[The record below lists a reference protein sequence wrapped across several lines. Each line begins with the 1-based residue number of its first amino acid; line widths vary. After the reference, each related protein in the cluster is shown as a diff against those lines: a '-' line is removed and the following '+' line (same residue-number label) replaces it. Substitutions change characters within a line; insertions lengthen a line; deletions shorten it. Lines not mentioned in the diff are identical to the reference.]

1 MKQRRYTPD
10 EKSEIMLTFIERR
23 KTEGISLRCYAGEIG
38 IPYYTM
44 RDMYRDPRYNAGEI
58 GIPYYTMRDMYRDPR
73 YNPEWDR
80 RYEYSTQDN
89 PSAGKRMKS
98 ADSSITFVRIC

>member
-1 MKQRRYTPD
+1 MKQRRYTTD

-44 RDMYRDPRYNAGEI
+44 RDM

>member
-1 MKQRRYTPD
+1 MSLGLVCNICSRKIAMKQRRYTPD

-23 KTEGISLRCYAGEIG
+23 ETEGISLRCY
-38 IPYYTM
+38 
-44 RDMYRDPRYNAGEI
+44 AGEI

>member
-1 MKQRRYTPD
+1 MSLGLVCNICWRTMTMKQRRYTPD

-44 RDMYRDPRYNAGEI
+44 RDMYRDPRYN
-58 GIPYYTMRDMYRDPR
+58 
-73 YNPEWDR
+73 PEWDR
-80 RYEYSTQDN
+80 RYE
-89 PSAGKRMKS
+89 
-98 ADSSITFVRIC
+98 ICSPAFLVAIHQNMNRTALKCCGSV

>member
-1 MKQRRYTPD
+1 MSLGLVCNICSRKNAMKQRRYTPD

-44 RDMYRDPRYNAGEI
+44 RDMYRDPRYN
-58 GIPYYTMRDMYRDPR
+58 
-73 YNPEWDR
+73 PE
-80 RYEYSTQDN
+80 S
-89 PSAGKRMKS
+89 SAGKRMKS